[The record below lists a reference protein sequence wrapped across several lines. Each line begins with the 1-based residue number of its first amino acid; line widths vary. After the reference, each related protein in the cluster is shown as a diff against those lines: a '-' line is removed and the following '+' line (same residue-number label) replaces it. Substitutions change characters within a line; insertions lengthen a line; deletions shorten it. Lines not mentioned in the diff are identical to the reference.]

1 MSKKFVC
8 PVCGKSDQVD
18 KVSAIYIRG
27 LEQNRQGTGANNQAG
42 PASPSNPDSDEKPA
56 LDYRALSRRLAPPS
70 AGKRLPT
77 RPLHPDMV
85 VIAYSLIL
93 PVFLYGIL
101 TSQRPLLLPLLG
113 LLAVSY
119 GLYAWK
125 RKTMIV
131 KYESLVAT
139 RQAADERIKSGIER
153 WMKLYYCARD
163 DGVFIPPTGQLI
175 PPEQML
181 DYLTERPAGS
191 SSQPVS

>member
-1 MSKKFVC
+1 MSKKIIC
-8 PVCGKSDQVD
+8 PACGKSDQVE
-18 KVSAIYIRG
+18 KVSAIYILG
-27 LEQNRQGTGANNQAG
+27 LERNRRSTSANNQAV
-42 PASPSNPDSDEKPA
+42 PASASSPDPGEKPG

-163 DGVFIPPTGQLI
+163 DGVLSRPPASLFRLNRCWT
-175 PPEQML
+175 
-181 DYLTERPAGS
+181 T
-191 SSQPVS
+191 